1 MAIFNFF
8 KAPKIR
14 QYHHEYI
21 YYDPDKEKREERLAR
36 MRAEIAAEKEVDAKP
51 QPLLRKGTFQE
62 KRTYNSAANKSRNI
76 RLALL
81 ICVVVALIMFYM
93 R

>member
-8 KAPKIR
+8 KTPKIR

-21 YYDPDKEKREERLAR
+21 YYDPAKEKREERLKR
-36 MRAEIAAEKEVDAKP
+36 VREEIERENSGEP
-51 QPLLRKGTFQE
+51 QPVLRKGVFQE
-62 KRTYNSAANKSRNI
+62 MRKTNKTSLQARNI
-76 RLALL
+76 KLILL
-81 ICVVVALIMFYM
+81 VMVVAALVMWYM